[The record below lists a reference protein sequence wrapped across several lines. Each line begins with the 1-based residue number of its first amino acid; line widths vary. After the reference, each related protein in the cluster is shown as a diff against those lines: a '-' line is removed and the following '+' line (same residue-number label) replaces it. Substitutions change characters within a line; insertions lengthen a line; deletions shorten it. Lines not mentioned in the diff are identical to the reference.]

1 MNEIYK
7 NLSNNPIILNFIT
20 IMAGLAFFLLC
31 MLLPLVGPAGSKVEH
46 ADYNN
51 AIFTGW
57 LIFTLIL
64 SSTSYYFRYHI
75 YRIKNDIFPKYSLIL
90 TILCIIIFLINILGG
105 FSI

>member
-1 MNEIYK
+1 MKKIYK
-7 NLSNNPIILNFIT
+7 KLSANSIVYNLIT
-20 IMAGLAFFLLC
+20 IMSGLAFFLLC

-64 SSTSYYFRYHI
+64 SSTSYYLRYQR
-75 YRIKNDIFPKYSLIL
+75 YRFKNDIYPKYSLIL
-90 TILCIIIFLINILGG
+90 TILCIIIFLINILEG
-105 FSI
+105 FAI

>member
-1 MNEIYK
+1 MKKIYK
-7 NLSNNPIILNFIT
+7 KLSANSIVYNLIT
-20 IMAGLAFFLLC
+20 IMSGLAFFLLC

-64 SSTSYYFRYHI
+64 SSTSYYLRYKR
-75 YRIKNDIFPKYSLIL
+75 YRFKNDIYPKYSLIL
-90 TILCIIIFLINILGG
+90 TILCIIIFLINILKG
-105 FSI
+105 FAI

>member
-1 MNEIYK
+1 MNKLNK
-7 NLSNNPIILNFIT
+7 NLSDNSIVYNLIT

-51 AIFTGW
+51 TIFTGW

-64 SSTSYYFRYHI
+64 SSTSYYLRYKR
-75 YRIKNDIFPKYSLIL
+75 YRFKNDIYPKYSLIL
-90 TILCIIIFLINILGG
+90 TILCIIIFLINILEG